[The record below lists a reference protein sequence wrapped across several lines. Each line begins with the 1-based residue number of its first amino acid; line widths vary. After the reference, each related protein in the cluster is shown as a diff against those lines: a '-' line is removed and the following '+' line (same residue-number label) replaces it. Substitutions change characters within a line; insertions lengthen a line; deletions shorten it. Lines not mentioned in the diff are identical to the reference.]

1 MGGELQRLRRQL
13 TWLKRCTGLLTI
25 AMLTLAVAAF
35 LPEDRSEV
43 IRTRGIVI
51 KDSLGNAR
59 ILLGAPIPNVAGRVR
74 TDSARVR
81 EAWAHRY
88 PDPDEY
94 MRNYKKLQH
103 STNGMLILGQ
113 DGFDRLAVGA
123 PTPDP
128 NIGPRIAPAD
138 GINIYGR
145 RGFERS
151 GYGLLRFPDSY
162 RVVLGMD
169 TNEGEGLSVALDG
182 LTGERSFN
190 VYEGDTRVFMGK
202 VPAQDSILG
211 EGEPFYGFLLQRDDS
226 VTARL
231 SGAGV
236 STQELPD
243 R

>member
-51 KDSLGNAR
+51 EDSLGNAR
-59 ILLGAPIPNVAGRVR
+59 ILLGAPIPKVAGRVR

-94 MRNYKKLQH
+94 MRNYGKLQH

-138 GINIYGR
+138 GMTLYGR

-169 TNEGEGLSVALDG
+169 TKEGDGLSVALDG

-190 VYEGDTRVFMGK
+190 VYEGDMRVFMGRA
-202 VPAQDSILG
+202 PAQDSILG
-211 EGEPFYGFLLQRDDS
+211 EGQPFYGFLLQQDDS

-236 STQELPD
+236 STQEVPD